1 MTFKAKMSSFLQ
13 AYTGTY
19 PETWNV
25 EIFSFLFKQ
34 EEPRRYTPAARPEAQ
49 VVGFFGLPV
58 SKLLMVHAE
67 RFTQI
72 QAFYGPACLPLVWP
86 DPFPSLP
93 LPGEPLTTGCQ
104 LLHCFSNFWKIYLGM
119 ILSAETGPHSQ
130 DSESPS
136 LEWAQEP
143 AFLIHSWVALEVL
156 A

>member
-1 MTFKAKMSSFLQ
+1 MSKLFPSCSNKRNPE
-13 AYTGTY
+13 GTHQQ
-19 PETWNV
+19 PD
-25 EIFSFLFKQ
+25 
-34 EEPRRYTPAARPEAQ
+34 RRHKWW
-49 VVGFFGLPV
+49 VLFGLPV

-136 LEWAQEP
+136 VEWAQEP